1 MTTTTPGTTSPALL
15 TDEMLA
21 RFDER
26 APLYDREN
34 RFFDED
40 FAELKA
46 SGYLTSVVP
55 KSFGGGGLGIDEFA
69 KLQRRLA
76 YVAPATAVAVNMHI
90 YWTGVAADLNRIGDH
105 SCDWMLERA
114 AAGDIFAAGHG
125 EAGNDLPLFLSSS
138 SAT

>member
-1 MTTTTPGTTSPALL
+1 MDVICLAFGRAARSRPPTADRAHTWKGETMATTAANTTSPALL

-26 APLYDREN
+26 APTYDREN

-40 FAELKA
+40 FAELRA
-46 SGYLTSVVP
+46 SGYLTAVVP
-55 KSFGGGGLGIDEFA
+55 KSFGGGGIGIEDFA

-90 YWTGVAADLNRIGDH
+90 YWTGVAADLNRMGDH
-105 SCDWMLERA
+105 GC
-114 AAGDIFAAGHG
+114 
-125 EAGNDLPLFLSSS
+125 
-138 SAT
+138 